1 MSVSIEDQLRQYV
14 VNELG
19 GAEPPGDHDLLIDR
33 GFVASVRLLDLVG
46 FIEEEF
52 GIELRPVDVVPRNL
66 ATIADIA
73 RTVRSLAAPQA

>member
-1 MSVSIEDQLRQYV
+1 MPVSIEDQLRQYV
-14 VNELG
+14 VDELG

-46 FIEEEF
+46 YIEEEF
-52 GIELRPVDVVPRNL
+52 GIELRPVDVVPSNL

-73 RTVRSLAAPQA
+73 RTVRRLAEPQA